1 MKKILLTVYTCI
13 FILALSTA
21 QNEGYKWIFASTPF
35 NSLPAVAGSL
45 GNYTLTTIGSGSIT
59 AGVSDNVGLGASCT
73 GNINV
78 GNFTKPFGLNF
89 SNNPQFAGNTY
100 SIEIVFKFSEVN
112 GFRRLLNFYTLPSDF
127 GVYLAGGG
135 INFYEGFNVGTTV
148 TGNIIPVNTWVQL
161 DFVRD
166 GVTKIISCYKDGA
179 LVGTFADIN
188 DNFIP
193 HAAAQNEIL
202 FFKDN
207 TDISEESS
215 GSVAKIQVYNYTL
228 SSTDVV
234 QNFNTICNSSVLSVT
249 FLSFSAGRTGSAV
262 LLNWST
268 ASEINNKGFE
278 IERSTDGINYMPI
291 DFINANN
298 NYSAGHQYSYTDK
311 HPFTVN
317 YYQLKQIDIN
327 GQSKYSPVKVVK
339 LNDNIISLFPNPTND
354 VVAVSGLASG
364 DEIRITTIESKLIS
378 MQLAKANTETIDMA
392 KQASGIYF
400 LTIMRKS
407 VMVETIKL
415 VKK

>member
-317 YYQLKQIDIN
+317 YYQLKQIDLN